1 MRWGSFISKHVNIF
15 LYLFLFFIFLFEVNH
30 LPINI
35 LASLVKLFLNNTF
48 FFFWMSRRHFRLMM
62 SLHVSDISIMRK
74 RAGCGG
80 LGSSRYTL
88 QWWESRRKGD
98 RGYVC
103 TPCIANYSLRAE
115 GRKLWNAHR
124 ENCTGAVY
132 ICVLPWRGINSTST
146 LLLFGFLQNTESWTR
161 QGRDKCVWKG
171 DNMIRSVLRRQSVF
185 FCFFC
190 LFGGVFWGGGVL
202 QCNLLKLE
210 KAP

>member
-1 MRWGSFISKHVNIF
+1 
-15 LYLFLFFIFLFEVNH
+15 
-30 LPINI
+30 
-35 LASLVKLFLNNTF
+35 
-48 FFFWMSRRHFRLMM
+48 MM

-74 RAGCGG
+74 RAGCGR

-103 TPCIANYSLRAE
+103 TPCIGNYSLRAE

-185 FCFFC
+185 FR
-190 LFGGVFWGGGVL
+190 VFWGFFVSFSFFGGGGCSVICLNLKKHLSWRGDTKCFQTKGAFSELKKKHTCKHRPALYANRVL
-202 QCNLLKLE
+202 SYVGSSN
-210 KAP
+210 